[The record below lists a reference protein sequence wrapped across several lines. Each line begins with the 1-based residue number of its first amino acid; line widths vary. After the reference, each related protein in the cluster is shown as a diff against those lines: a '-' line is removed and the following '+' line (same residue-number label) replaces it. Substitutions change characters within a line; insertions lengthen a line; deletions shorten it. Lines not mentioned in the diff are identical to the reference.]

1 MMDDDDAMMDNN
13 VRGVAM
19 HISDT
24 CTLYSLRSTLYG
36 GFLSYFFTHGN
47 SFLPEFRSFGL
58 RLLSA
63 KAGS

>member
-36 GFLSYFFTHGN
+36 GFL
-47 SFLPEFRSFGL
+47 FLYTRKFVSP
-58 RLLSA
+58 
-63 KAGS
+63 